1 MPSSHR
7 PDRLRKLAGTADV
20 DGVLQEEVAVL
31 YKHSPVCG
39 LSSRALREVRRFAA
53 ARPALPIYLVDVIT
67 RRDLS
72 RQIEERTGIRHES
85 PQAIVLRRGDPTW
98 HGSHRAVTEEA
109 LAGAVDPSP
118 ARVERRDDSSII
130 VRDEGDA

>member
-1 MPSSHR
+1 MLPSQR
-7 PDRLRKLAGTADV
+7 PERLRKLEGVADL
-20 DGVLQEEVAVL
+20 DGVLQDEVAVV

-39 LSSRALREVRRFAA
+39 LSSRALREVRGFAE
-53 ARPALPIYLVDVIT
+53 ARPALPIYLVNVIT

-85 PQAIVLRRGDPTW
+85 PQAIVLRRGRPSW

-109 LAGAVDPSP
+109 LSGAVDTPDGP
-118 ARVERRDDSSII
+118 
-130 VRDEGDA
+130 G